1 MVTVQ
6 VKILT
11 ASRQKKKGEFTL
23 QVPVSCDRALERI
36 EDEVDFSLLERLKF
50 DMKLLINGKEVPASD
65 WSSIE
70 LTEGDRIVIIPGVG
84 GG

>member
-11 ASRQKKKGEFTL
+11 ASRIEERGEFTI
-23 QVPVSCDRALERI
+23 QVPSSCDRALERI
-36 EDEVDFSLLERLKF
+36 EDELDFSLLERLKF
-50 DMKLLINGKEVPASD
+50 DMKLLINGKEVPASE
-65 WSSIE
+65 WNSIE
-70 LTEGDRIVIIPGVG
+70 LTDGDRIVVIPGVG